1 MKAAVR
7 LTSRHSRASAPRPHP
22 SDAPFVCIAQCSHVA
37 MHGAPC
43 ISLSLLLLQS
53 FSVRGSPLVPPPL
66 SVSRSRIHTPR
77 PGINRKSR
85 SRITI
90 LGSSWRGQPEA
101 DEDAVATVPRHTQY
115 TFQISLSRG
124 FQFGYCVR
132 VSETCTLHISL
143 HTGHTDSRTH
153 GALLV
158 DDPRC
163 SPAWAP
169 LPSPSPPPRLRSGEW
184 CARWC
189 AVVCGDARASRGSV
203 GCPGSSRGSGFGGC
217 ACVRLCRLQGREL
230 GMVVRDG
237 CEGWL

>member
-53 FSVRGSPLVPPPL
+53 FSVRGCPLVPPPL
-66 SVSRSRIHTPR
+66 SRSRTYTAHRTSRNQSKIAVANNDPR
-77 PGINRKSR
+77 I
-85 SRITI
+85 I
-90 LGSSWRGQPEA
+90 LARTGQPGRGCRSYGTA
-101 DEDAVATVPRHTQY
+101 AHTVH
-115 TFQISLSRG
+115 ISISDFTLAR
-124 FQFGYCVR
+124 FPICGYPILCPCVR
-132 VSETCTLHISL
+132 ECTLHISL

-153 GALLV
+153 GPVLV

-169 LPSPSPPPRLRSGEW
+169 LPSPSPPPRLIG
-184 CARWC
+184 
-189 AVVCGDARASRGSV
+189 
-203 GCPGSSRGSGFGGC
+203 
-217 ACVRLCRLQGREL
+217 
-230 GMVVRDG
+230 
-237 CEGWL
+237 